1 MQEQFQKDLQETI
14 KRTEEFIKSN
24 IEQKANFLKEYK
36 EKHNKEPNEELM
48 QKVEAKFSVN
58 KAQKVLE
65 FLPLQTYIEPESMSI
80 DKLEETIFNKQD
92 EFFSLGQTKS
102 FMLLY
107 KDSLIKVLKNPD
119 IQFKKYIQ
127 QIFKLAAN
135 DEFADLISKII
146 LAKEFPLEQVLAD
159 IMVEKAYFLYKH
171 LFSHFNVSYFE
182 EDIMR
187 VIINDDKFFYTTLTC
202 EAFDFK
208 YLSLF
213 IQSTIKFGNEK
224 QLKKLDEFEFD
235 YSENDNEILH
245 LAIKRDN
252 EDIINFV
259 LHKDEVMNSVSI
271 PFIEQLQIRHD
282 IKSHIISKKNFSC
295 F

>member
-107 KDSLIKVLKNPD
+107 KDSLLKVLKNQD
-119 IQFKKYIQ
+119 LQFKKYIK
-127 QIFKLAAN
+127 QIFKLASN

-146 LAKEFPLEQVLAD
+146 LEKQFPLEQILAD
-159 IMVEKAYFLYKH
+159 IMVEKTYFLYKH
-171 LFSHFNVSYFE
+171 LFSHFNVSYFD

-187 VIINDDKFFYTTLTC
+187 VIINDDKFFFISLDS
-202 EAFDFK
+202 EAFDFQ

-213 IQSTIKFGNEK
+213 IKSVIQFGNEK

>member
-24 IEQKANFLKEYK
+24 IEQKSNFLKEYK

-107 KDSLIKVLKNPD
+107 KDSLLKVLKNQD
-119 IQFKKYIQ
+119 LQFKKYIK
-127 QIFKLAAN
+127 QIFKLASN

-146 LAKEFPLEQVLAD
+146 LEKQFPLEQILAD
-159 IMVEKAYFLYKH
+159 IMVEKTYFLYKH
-171 LFSHFNVSYFE
+171 LFSHFNVSYFD

-187 VIINDDKFFYTTLTC
+187 VIINDDKFFFISLDS
-202 EAFDFK
+202 EAFDFQ

-213 IQSTIKFGNEK
+213 IKSVIQFGNEK